1 MTFYELIKKVQ
12 HIEYAIGGMGVPI
25 LKDGNEVNLDFHIVS
40 EEGVVKH
47 IEMIEDESKLSRAH
61 V

>member
-1 MTFYELIKKVQ
+1 MTFYELIKKVR

-25 LKDGNEVNLDFHIVS
+25 LKDGKDVNLDFHIVS

-47 IEMIEDESKLSRAH
+47 IELIEK
-61 V
+61 